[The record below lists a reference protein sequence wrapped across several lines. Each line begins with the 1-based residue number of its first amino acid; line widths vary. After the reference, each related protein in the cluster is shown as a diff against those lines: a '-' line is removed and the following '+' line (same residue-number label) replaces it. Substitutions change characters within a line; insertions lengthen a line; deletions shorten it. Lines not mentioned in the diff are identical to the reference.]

1 VDLAIG
7 KVIRR
12 VNIEQITNAEEI
24 EGNPSDIIKVMDKM
38 RSRIPGQ
45 RLKTK
50 YFVEFSSGNAQWVD
64 SDYVLG

>member
-38 RSRIPGQ
+38 RSGIPGK
-45 RLKTK
+45 RLNTR
-50 YFVEFSSGNAQWVD
+50 YFV
-64 SDYVLG
+64 